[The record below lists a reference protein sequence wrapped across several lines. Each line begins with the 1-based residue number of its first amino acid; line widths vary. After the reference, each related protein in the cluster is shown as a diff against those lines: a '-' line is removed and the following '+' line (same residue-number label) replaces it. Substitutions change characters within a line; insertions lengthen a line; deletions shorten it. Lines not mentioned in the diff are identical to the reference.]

1 MEKSN
6 KKCICCKNDILPN
19 DRINVTCKKE
29 NLLIYL
35 PVKGIV
41 CYNCWLKLP
50 LHMFEVSNV
59 PLYIPKEQYKQYF
72 KAKFKQYQFKRL
84 SNGHVYRKVS

>member
-1 MEKSN
+1 MKMEKSN
-6 KKCICCKNDILPN
+6 KKCICCKNDILTN
-19 DRINVTCKKE
+19 DRINVTR
-29 NLLIYL
+29 I
-35 PVKGIV
+35 KGIV

>member
-1 MEKSN
+1 MEISVKQ
-6 KKCICCKNDILPN
+6 CIYCEKHVPKRDPN
-19 DRINVTCKKE
+19 NFIFIKE
-29 NLLIYL
+29 MI
-35 PVKGIV
+35 

>member
-1 MEKSN
+1 
-6 KKCICCKNDILPN
+6 
-19 DRINVTCKKE
+19 
-29 NLLIYL
+29 
-35 PVKGIV
+35 
-41 CYNCWLKLP
+41 
-50 LHMFEVSNV
+50 MFEVSNV